1 MKKSLHQQINRFL
14 LSSLLCLLVG
24 CSSFSSDGGFNT
36 VASVAH
42 QHLKKDVIWAKSD
55 ADKNAIAQRVAE
67 LLRQPLSAD
76 NVVQIALL
84 NNRGLQASFAELAIT
99 EADLVQAGRLPNPGL
114 SMLRTSKVAADGN
127 DYKIEQ
133 TLLFNI
139 FSLVTMPQMR
149 AIEQRRFEQTQR
161 AVSLAVLKLATEARK
176 AYYSAIAA
184 QESVHYARQVYQ
196 AAEAGAELAKRM
208 LQIGNLNKLQHAHE
222 QDFYA
227 EAALNLRRAEQRSV
241 SAREHLTRLLGLGA
255 HDDKFDLPEHL
266 SDLPQTSMALPN
278 VEKMAIAQRFDIQMM
293 RIEVDALARN
303 LGLSKTTRLIN
314 VLEFGPARALEGA
327 ADSGYK
333 KGYEVSF
340 ELPLFDWGGAK
351 VAKAE
356 ALYMQ
361 AINRAAE
368 VAVNARSEVRD
379 AYSQYRASYEM
390 ARHYRDEIL
399 PVKKRISAENQ
410 LRYNAMLISVFDL
423 LVDARSQIASVNNYI
438 EVLRD
443 FWIAEANLQMALL
456 GKPD

>member
-1 MKKSLHQQINRFL
+1 MKKFLHQQINRFL
-14 LSSLLCLLVG
+14 LGSLSCLLVG
-24 CSSFSSDGGFNT
+24 CSSFSPDGGFHA

-55 ADKNAIAQRVAE
+55 DDKNTIAQRVAE
-67 LLRQPLSAD
+67 LLRLPFSVDSA
-76 NVVQIALL
+76 VQIALL
-84 NNRGLQASFAELAIT
+84 NNRGLQASFAELSIT
-99 EADLVQAGRLPNPGL
+99 EADLVQAGRLPNPTF
-114 SMLRTSKVAADGN
+114 SMLRASKVAADGS

-133 TLLFNI
+133 TLLFNL
-139 FSLVTMPQMR
+139 FSLVTMPQRR

-161 AVSLAVLKLATEARK
+161 AVSLAMLKLAAETRK
-176 AYYSAIAA
+176 AYYNAIAA
-184 QESVHYARQVYQ
+184 QESVHYARQVNQ
-196 AAEAGAELAKRM
+196 AAQASAELAKRM
-208 LQIGNLNKLQHAHE
+208 LQVGNLNKLQNAHE
-222 QDFYA
+222 QGFYA
-227 EAALNLRRAEQRSV
+227 EAGLNLRRTEQQLV
-241 SAREHLTRLLGLGA
+241 LAREHLMRLLGLGG
-255 HDDKFDLPEHL
+255 HDDKVDLPEHL
-266 SDLPQTSMALPN
+266 PDLPQVVIALPDA
-278 VEKMAIAQRFDIQMM
+278 EKTAIAQRLDIQIM
-293 RIEVDALARN
+293 RIEVAALAKN

-314 VLEFGPARALEGA
+314 VLEFGPVRVLEGT

-333 KGYEVSF
+333 KGYEISF
-340 ELPLFDWGGAK
+340 ELPLFDWGTAK

-361 AINRAAE
+361 AIDRAAE
-368 VAVNARSEVRD
+368 MAVNARSEVRD

-399 PVKKRISAENQ
+399 PIKKRISAENQ